1 MCSISVQNVTKRF
14 GKVAALRSISF
25 NPKRGVNIILGR
37 NGAGKSTLLKTIAGF
52 YKPDEGSV
60 TVLGKDPYTSSAVK
74 QQLSILTDNYAL
86 YDFLTIRKN
95 LEFFGRLYGMNSN
108 EALSS
113 VRETLKNFGIYSML
127 DSRVYTLS
135 RGTKQKV
142 AFCRAILNDPEILL
156 LDEPTAFLDANASN
170 VIRDYIQLNANVKQ
184 TIFVTQKID
193 EVARTSGFVYIM
205 KDGRI
210 VRSTSINGMYK
221 SVLKGMI
228 INIRFARPVSFSA
241 IKSMPGIQD
250 AHAKIVTISR
260 IRISNYKDISAAIDF
275 LRGKGIDIVGIDY
288 IEPFVDSIS

>member
-1 MCSISVQNVTKRF
+1 
-14 GKVAALRSISF
+14 
-25 NPKRGVNIILGR
+25 
-37 NGAGKSTLLKTIAGF
+37 
-52 YKPDEGSV
+52 
-60 TVLGKDPYTSSAVK
+60 
-74 QQLSILTDNYAL
+74 
-86 YDFLTIRKN
+86 

-113 VRETLKNFGIYSML
+113 VRETLKNLGIYSML